1 MAQFKEC
8 MESNG
13 LDPKQGK
20 EIFKKL
26 HSGQDLEGDEK
37 KNFGCANK
45 CMMEKQGV
53 WKDGKVDAAEWE
65 KKTME
70 HPMAS
75 KVPNIKEAI
84 QECSGKTGSDECDT
98 AYEIAKCMKE
108 KLPMPG
114 KPE

>member
-1 MAQFKEC
+1 MKLIVTIALLVVAGAALIDAKGPPEFMAQFKEC

-53 WKDGKVDAAEWE
+53 WKDGK
-65 KKTME
+65 
-70 HPMAS
+70 
-75 KVPNIKEAI
+75 
-84 QECSGKTGSDECDT
+84 
-98 AYEIAKCMKE
+98 
-108 KLPMPG
+108 
-114 KPE
+114 